1 MEVTLPEAMP
11 VRESLGAAAG
21 IAAVPEGLI
30 TPLVVELEGASA
42 VVLDSGVPLLRAL
55 VIVPVMR

>member
-1 MEVTLPEAMP
+1 MP

-30 TPLVVELEGASA
+30 TPLRVELEGASA
-42 VVLDSGVPLLRAL
+42 VVVDSGVPLLRAL

>member
-21 IAAVPEGLI
+21 IAAFPEGLI
-30 TPLVVELEGASA
+30 TSLGVELEGASA
-42 VVLDSGVPLLRAL
+42 VVVDSGVPLPRAL